1 MLVVKK
7 DVIKISKQLFNEKQ
21 IKGLT
26 TELIITQ
33 KFIELGF
40 IVSIP
45 YGNNSRYDL
54 LVDTGNH
61 IWKIQCKTA
70 KLNENGSYN
79 VIVSN
84 GVHTATT
91 HKVKHYT
98 KEEID
103 FIVTIIENQLVV
115 IPVELVENSRSK
127 VFRTTLPKYGSKSSC
142 NLIQDYTVEKYII

>member
-1 MLVVKK
+1 M
-7 DVIKISKQLFNEKQ
+7 SKQLFNQMQ

-54 LVDTGNH
+54 LVDTGDN
-61 IWKIQCKTA
+61 IWKIQCKSS
-70 KLNENGSYN
+70 KLNENDSYIVN
-79 VIVSN
+79 VSN
-84 GVHTATT
+84 GVYTATT
-91 HKVKHYT
+91 HKTKHYT

-103 FIVTIIENQLVV
+103 FIVTVIEDQLVV
-115 IPVELVENSRSK
+115 IPVEMIENSKSK
-127 VFRTTLPKYGSKSSC
+127 IFRTKLPKYGPKSSC
-142 NLIQDYTVEKYII
+142 NLIQDYTVEKYLI